1 MSNPPLSKD
10 WKSIK
15 DALNRAR
22 DCDNGSIDAGDSI
35 VLEASIAE
43 LWGRIKNQPDYVLTR
58 DEFALFNY
66 FRASP
71 RYSGDPDAKRA
82 VAQHWETA
90 NCDVA
95 N

>member
-1 MSNPPLSKD
+1 MPNPPLSKD

-15 DALNRAR
+15 DALDRAR
-22 DCDNGSIDAGDSI
+22 DCDDGSMDAVDSNL
-35 VLEASIAE
+35 LEASIAE

-58 DEFALFNY
+58 DEFALFNF
-66 FRASP
+66 FRAT
-71 RYSGDPDAKRA
+71 RYSDDPDAKRA

-90 NCDVA
+90 KCDVA